1 MELARLWPVENNLM
15 IKFRKEWSGIRESNP
30 RLDLGKVAYYHYTNP
45 AYRCVSRL
53 LLFYSTPV
61 SGGQVPLRC
70 GNPISKL
77 KSATKLPIRSG
88 NMRPPALIHFENAC
102 RSHYRRFLLPR
113 GESLGSVTVDI
124 NARESLAVAIEDR
137 HLPVAVF
144 APLVAMESRGP
155 SRGPAGGCSAFRFLG
170 AVFLHVSMPRNV
182 GIVVTQTNCTAI
194 SQFRP
199 GRASN

>member
-1 MELARLWPVENNLM
+1 M
-15 IKFRKEWSGIRESNP
+15 IKSGKEWSGIRESNP

-45 AYRCVSRL
+45 AYRCISRL

-61 SGGQVPLRC
+61 NAVQDPPLN

-77 KSATKLPIRSG
+77 RSAAKMPIRTG
-88 NMRPPALIHFENAC
+88 YMRPSSLIHFENT
-102 RSHYRRFLLPR
+102 RRPHHRRFLLPR
-113 GESLGSVTVDI
+113 GEALGSIAVDI
-124 NARESLAVAIEDR
+124 NARKSFTVTIENC

-144 APLVAMESRGP
+144 APLVAMESRGL
-155 SRGPAGGCSAFRFLG
+155 SRGPASGCSAFRFLG
-170 AVFLHVSMPRNV
+170 AVFLHVSMPQGI
-182 GIVVTQTNCTAI
+182 GIVVTQTNCAAL